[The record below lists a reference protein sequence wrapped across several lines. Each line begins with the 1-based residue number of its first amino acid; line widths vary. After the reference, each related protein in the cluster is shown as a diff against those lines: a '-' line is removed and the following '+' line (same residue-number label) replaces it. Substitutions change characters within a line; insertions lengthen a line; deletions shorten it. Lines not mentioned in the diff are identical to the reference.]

1 MPNYYAM
8 TRKYYAFN
16 LFLQLQANKKGIRL
30 NQKHFETIYFFF
42 LKFTYIILTLIYLL
56 RDT

>member
-16 LFLQLQANKKGIRL
+16 LFLQLQAN
-30 NQKHFETIYFFF
+30 QKRY
-42 LKFTYIILTLIYLL
+42 
-56 RDT
+56 